1 MRAINFLLFN
11 FFSQRGLRTMNIQ
24 KLLNDTLDNSA
35 DSYKSGHVA
44 TYIPALGK
52 VDPTLLGITYYDLKN
67 NLVYSAGN
75 DCTPFAIESISKV
88 PVLLLALEENGL
100 KNVFQH
106 VDEEPTGFSF
116 NSILN
121 MEINK
126 RHYPMNPFVNTGAIV
141 VNSLIPGKDSA
152 ERFDRILN
160 FMKEI
165 CNDPDLTL
173 NEEIYH
179 SESQTGNM
187 NRSLAYYMKANDMFK
202 GDVEDILDSYFKQ
215 CSVNV
220 TTKDLANLA
229 ALLANGGI
237 APWNNQ
243 RILREENATVVK
255 SIMVTAGLYDQSG
268 DFSSHVGVPS
278 KSGVGGGLISA
289 IPQKAG
295 IGVFGPAL
303 DKEGN
308 SVAGIKA
315 LNFLVKK
322 LNLNIFE

>member
-1 MRAINFLLFN
+1 MD
-11 FFSQRGLRTMNIQ
+11 IQ
-24 KLLNDTLDNSA
+24 KLLNNVINGSIN
-35 DSYKSGHVA
+35 SYKNGHVA

-52 VDPTLLGITYYDLKN
+52 VDPTLLGITYYDLKSN
-67 NLVYSAGN
+67 TVYSAG
-75 DCTPFAIESISKV
+75 DDSTQFAIESISKV

-202 GDVEDILDSYFKQ
+202 GDVEDVLDSYFKQ

-243 RILREENATVVK
+243 RILKKENATVVK
-255 SIMVTAGLYDQSG
+255 SIMVTAGLYDESG

-278 KSGVGGGLISA
+278 KSGVGGGLMSA

-308 SVAGIKA
+308 SVAGMKA
-315 LNFLVKK
+315 LKNLVEK

>member
-1 MRAINFLLFN
+1 MD
-11 FFSQRGLRTMNIQ
+11 IQ
-24 KLLNDTLDNSA
+24 KLLNNAINGSIN
-35 DSYKSGHVA
+35 SYKNGHVA

-52 VDPTLLGITYYDLKN
+52 VDPTLLGITYYDLKSN
-67 NLVYSAGN
+67 TVYSAGDDN
-75 DCTPFAIESISKV
+75 TQCAIESISKV

-126 RHYPMNPFVNTGAIV
+126 RHYQMNPFVNTGAIV

-152 ERFDRILN
+152 KRFDRILN

-202 GDVEDILDSYFKQ
+202 GDVEDVLDSYFKQ

-243 RILREENATVVK
+243 RILKKENATVVK
-255 SIMVTAGLYDQSG
+255 SIMVTAGLYDESG

-278 KSGVGGGLISA
+278 KSGVGGGLMSA

-308 SVAGIKA
+308 SVAGMKA
-315 LNFLVKK
+315 LRNLVEK

>member
-1 MRAINFLLFN
+1 
-11 FFSQRGLRTMNIQ
+11 MNIQ
-24 KLLNDTLDNSA
+24 KLLENVIDSSNN
-35 DSYKSGHVA
+35 SYKDGHVA

-52 VDPTLLGITYYDLKN
+52 VDPTLLGITYYDLKSN
-67 NLVYSAGN
+67 SVYSAGDDN
-75 DCTPFAIESISKV
+75 TCFAIESISKV

-100 KNVFQH
+100 KNVFQY

-121 MEINK
+121 MEINR

-141 VNSLIPGKDSA
+141 VNSLIPGKNSN
-152 ERFDRILN
+152 ERFNRILN
-160 FMKEI
+160 FMKRI
-165 CNDPDLTL
+165 CNNPNLTL

-179 SESQTGNM
+179 SESKTGNM
-187 NRSLAYYMKANDMFK
+187 NRSLAYYMKANNMFK
-202 GDVEDILDSYFKQ
+202 GDVEDVLDSYFKQ

-229 ALLANGGI
+229 ALLANKGI

-243 RILREENATVVK
+243 RLLKEENATVVK
-255 SIMVTAGLYDQSG
+255 SIMVTAGLYDESG

-278 KSGVGGGLISA
+278 KSGVGGGLMSA

-308 SVAGIKA
+308 SVAGMKA
-315 LNFLVKK
+315 LKILVEK
-322 LNLNIFE
+322 LDLNIFE

>member
-1 MRAINFLLFN
+1 MD
-11 FFSQRGLRTMNIQ
+11 IQ
-24 KLLNDTLDNSA
+24 KLLNNAINGSIN
-35 DSYKSGHVA
+35 SYKNGHVA

-52 VDPTLLGITYYDLKN
+52 VDPTLLGITYYDLKSN
-67 NLVYSAGN
+67 TVYSAG
-75 DCTPFAIESISKV
+75 DDSTQFAIESISKV
-88 PVLLLALEENGL
+88 PVLLLALEENSL

-202 GDVEDILDSYFKQ
+202 GDVEDVLDSYFKQ

-243 RILREENATVVK
+243 RILKKENATVVK
-255 SIMVTAGLYDQSG
+255 SIMVTAGLYDESG

-278 KSGVGGGLISA
+278 KSGVGGGLMSA

-308 SVAGIKA
+308 SVAGMKA
-315 LNFLVKK
+315 LKNLVEK

>member
-1 MRAINFLLFN
+1 MD
-11 FFSQRGLRTMNIQ
+11 IQ
-24 KLLNDTLDNSA
+24 KLLNNAINGSIN
-35 DSYKSGHVA
+35 SYKNGHVA

-52 VDPTLLGITYYDLKN
+52 VDPTLLGITYYDLKSN
-67 NLVYSAGN
+67 TVYSAG
-75 DCTPFAIESISKV
+75 DDSTQFAIESISKV

-202 GDVEDILDSYFKQ
+202 GDVEDVLDSYFKQ

-229 ALLANGGI
+229 ALLANG
-237 APWNNQ
+237 
-243 RILREENATVVK
+243 
-255 SIMVTAGLYDQSG
+255 
-268 DFSSHVGVPS
+268 
-278 KSGVGGGLISA
+278 
-289 IPQKAG
+289 
-295 IGVFGPAL
+295 
-303 DKEGN
+303 
-308 SVAGIKA
+308 
-315 LNFLVKK
+315 
-322 LNLNIFE
+322 

>member
-1 MRAINFLLFN
+1 MD
-11 FFSQRGLRTMNIQ
+11 IQ
-24 KLLNDTLDNSA
+24 KLLNNAINGSIN
-35 DSYKSGHVA
+35 SYKNGHVA

-52 VDPTLLGITYYDLKN
+52 VDPTLLGITYYDLKSN
-67 NLVYSAGN
+67 TVYSAG
-75 DCTPFAIESISKV
+75 DDSTQFAIESISKV

-202 GDVEDILDSYFKQ
+202 GDVEDVLDSYFKQ

-243 RILREENATVVK
+243 RILKKENATVVK
-255 SIMVTAGLYDQSG
+255 SIMVTAGLYDESG

-278 KSGVGGGLISA
+278 KSGVGGGVMSA

-308 SVAGIKA
+308 SIAGIKV
-315 LNFLVKK
+315 LKILVKE

>member
-1 MRAINFLLFN
+1 MD
-11 FFSQRGLRTMNIQ
+11 IQ
-24 KLLNDTLDNSA
+24 KLLNNAINGSIN
-35 DSYKSGHVA
+35 SYKNGHVA

-52 VDPTLLGITYYDLKN
+52 VDPTLLGITYYDLKSN
-67 NLVYSAGN
+67 TVYSAGN
-75 DCTPFAIESISKV
+75 DSTQFAIESISKV

-106 VDEEPTGFSF
+106 VDEEPTGFS
-116 NSILN
+116 LN

-202 GDVEDILDSYFKQ
+202 GDVEDVLDSYFKQ

-243 RILREENATVVK
+243 RILKKENATVVK
-255 SIMVTAGLYDQSG
+255 SIMVTAGLYDESG

-278 KSGVGGGLISA
+278 KSGVGGGLMSA

-308 SVAGIKA
+308 SVAGMKA
-315 LNFLVKK
+315 LKNLVEK

>member
-1 MRAINFLLFN
+1 
-11 FFSQRGLRTMNIQ
+11 MNIQ
-24 KLLNDTLDNSA
+24 KLLENVIDSSNN
-35 DSYKSGHVA
+35 SYKDGHVA

-52 VDPTLLGITYYDLKN
+52 VDPTLLGITYYDLKSN
-67 NLVYSAGN
+67 SVYSAGDDN
-75 DCTPFAIESISKV
+75 TCFAIESISKV

-100 KNVFQH
+100 KNVFQY

-121 MEINK
+121 MEINR

-141 VNSLIPGKDSA
+141 VNSLIPGKNSN
-152 ERFDRILN
+152 ERFNRILN
-160 FMKEI
+160 FMKRI
-165 CNDPDLTL
+165 CNNPNLTL

-179 SESQTGNM
+179 SESKTGNM
-187 NRSLAYYMKANDMFK
+187 NRSLAYYMKANNMFK
-202 GDVEDILDSYFKQ
+202 GDVEDVLDSYFKQ

-229 ALLANGGI
+229 ALLANKGI

-243 RILREENATVVK
+243 RLLKEENATVVK
-255 SIMVTAGLYDQSG
+255 SIMVTAGLYDESG

-278 KSGVGGGLISA
+278 KSGVGGGLMSA

-295 IGVFGPAL
+295 IGIFGPAL

-308 SVAGIKA
+308 SVAGMKA
-315 LNFLVKK
+315 LKILVEK
-322 LNLNIFE
+322 LDLNIFE

>member
-1 MRAINFLLFN
+1 MD
-11 FFSQRGLRTMNIQ
+11 IQ
-24 KLLNDTLDNSA
+24 KLLNNAINGSIN
-35 DSYKSGHVA
+35 SYKNGHVA

-52 VDPTLLGITYYDLKN
+52 VDPTLLGITYYDLKSN
-67 NLVYSAGN
+67 TIYSAGN
-75 DCTPFAIESISKV
+75 DSTQFAIESISKV
-88 PVLLLALEENGL
+88 PVLLLALEEDGL

-202 GDVEDILDSYFKQ
+202 GDVEDVLDSYFKQ

-243 RILREENATVVK
+243 RILKKENATVVK
-255 SIMVTAGLYDQSG
+255 SIMVTAGLYDESG

-278 KSGVGGGLISA
+278 KSGVGGGLMSA

-308 SVAGIKA
+308 SVAGMKA
-315 LNFLVKK
+315 LKNLVEK

>member
-1 MRAINFLLFN
+1 MD
-11 FFSQRGLRTMNIQ
+11 IQ
-24 KLLNDTLDNSA
+24 KLLNNAINSSV
-35 DSYKSGHVA
+35 DSYKNGHVA

-52 VDPTLLGITYYDLKN
+52 VDPTLLGITCYDLKSN
-67 NLVYSAGN
+67 TVYSTGN
-75 DCTPFAIESISKV
+75 DSTQFAIESISKV
-88 PVLLLALEENGL
+88 PVLLLALEEKGL
-100 KNVFQH
+100 KTVFQH

-202 GDVEDILDSYFKQ
+202 GDVEDVLDSYFKQ

-243 RILREENATVVK
+243 RILKKENATVVK
-255 SIMVTAGLYDQSG
+255 SIMVTAGLYDESG

-278 KSGVGGGLISA
+278 KSGVEE
-289 IPQKAG
+289 
-295 IGVFGPAL
+295 
-303 DKEGN
+303 D
-308 SVAGIKA
+308 
-315 LNFLVKK
+315 
-322 LNLNIFE
+322 

>member
-1 MRAINFLLFN
+1 MD
-11 FFSQRGLRTMNIQ
+11 IQ
-24 KLLNDTLDNSA
+24 KLLNNAINGSIN
-35 DSYKSGHVA
+35 SYKNGHVA

-52 VDPTLLGITYYDLKN
+52 VDPTLLGITYYDLKSN
-67 NLVYSAGN
+67 TVYSAG
-75 DCTPFAIESISKV
+75 DDSTQFAIESISKV

-187 NRSLAYYMKANDMFK
+187 NRSLAYYMKANDMYK
-202 GDVEDILDSYFKQ
+202 GDVEDVLDSYFKQ

-243 RILREENATVVK
+243 RILKKENATVVK
-255 SIMVTAGLYDQSG
+255 SIMVTAGLYDESG

-278 KSGVGGGLISA
+278 KSGVGGGLMSA

-308 SVAGIKA
+308 SVAGMKA
-315 LNFLVKK
+315 LKNLVEK

>member
-1 MRAINFLLFN
+1 MD
-11 FFSQRGLRTMNIQ
+11 IQ
-24 KLLNDTLDNSA
+24 KLLNNAINGSIN
-35 DSYKSGHVA
+35 SYKNGHVA

-52 VDPTLLGITYYDLKN
+52 VDPTLLGITYYDLKSN
-67 NLVYSAGN
+67 TVYSAG
-75 DCTPFAIESISKV
+75 DDSTQFAIESISKV

-202 GDVEDILDSYFKQ
+202 GDVEDVLDSYFKQ

-243 RILREENATVVK
+243 RILKKENATVVK
-255 SIMVTAGLYDQSG
+255 SIMVTAGLYDESG

-278 KSGVGGGLISA
+278 KSGVGGGLMSA

-308 SVAGIKA
+308 SVAGMKA
-315 LNFLVKK
+315 LKNLVEK
-322 LNLNIFE
+322 LNLNMFE

>member
-1 MRAINFLLFN
+1 MD
-11 FFSQRGLRTMNIQ
+11 IQ
-24 KLLNDTLDNSA
+24 KLLNNAINGSIN
-35 DSYKSGHVA
+35 SYKNGHVA

-52 VDPTLLGITYYDLKN
+52 VDPTLLGITYYDLKSN
-67 NLVYSAGN
+67 TVYSAG
-75 DCTPFAIESISKV
+75 DDSTQFAIESISKV
-88 PVLLLALEENGL
+88 PVLLLALEENSL

-202 GDVEDILDSYFKQ
+202 GDVEDVLDSYFKQ

-243 RILREENATVVK
+243 RILKKENATVVK
-255 SIMVTAGLYDQSG
+255 SIMVTAGLYDESG
-268 DFSSHVGVPS
+268 NFSSHVGVPS
-278 KSGVGGGLISA
+278 KSGVGGGLMSA

-308 SVAGIKA
+308 SVAGMKA
-315 LNFLVKK
+315 LKNLVEK

>member
-1 MRAINFLLFN
+1 MD
-11 FFSQRGLRTMNIQ
+11 IQ
-24 KLLNDTLDNSA
+24 KLLNNAINGSIN
-35 DSYKSGHVA
+35 SYKNGHVA

-52 VDPTLLGITYYDLKN
+52 VDPTLLGITYYDLKSN
-67 NLVYSAGN
+67 TVYSAGDDN
-75 DCTPFAIESISKV
+75 TQFAIESISKV

-243 RILREENATVVK
+243 RILKKENATVVK
-255 SIMVTAGLYDQSG
+255 SIMVTAGLYDESG

-278 KSGVGGGLISA
+278 KSGVGGGLMSA

-308 SVAGIKA
+308 SVAGMKA
-315 LNFLVKK
+315 LRNLVEK

>member
-1 MRAINFLLFN
+1 MD
-11 FFSQRGLRTMNIQ
+11 IQ
-24 KLLNDTLDNSA
+24 KLLNNAINGSIN
-35 DSYKSGHVA
+35 SYKNGHVA

-52 VDPTLLGITYYDLKN
+52 VDPTLLGITYYDLKSN
-67 NLVYSAGN
+67 TVYSAGDDN
-75 DCTPFAIESISKV
+75 TQFAIESISKV

-152 ERFDRILN
+152 KRFDRILN

-202 GDVEDILDSYFKQ
+202 GDVEDVLDSYFKQ

-243 RILREENATVVK
+243 RILKKENATVVK
-255 SIMVTAGLYDQSG
+255 SIMVTAGLYDESG

-278 KSGVGGGLISA
+278 KSGVGGGLMSA

-308 SVAGIKA
+308 SVAGMKA
-315 LNFLVKK
+315 LRNLVEK

>member
-1 MRAINFLLFN
+1 
-11 FFSQRGLRTMNIQ
+11 
-24 KLLNDTLDNSA
+24 
-35 DSYKSGHVA
+35 
-44 TYIPALGK
+44 
-52 VDPTLLGITYYDLKN
+52 
-67 NLVYSAGN
+67 
-75 DCTPFAIESISKV
+75 
-88 PVLLLALEENGL
+88 
-100 KNVFQH
+100 
-106 VDEEPTGFSF
+106 
-116 NSILN
+116 

>member
-1 MRAINFLLFN
+1 MD
-11 FFSQRGLRTMNIQ
+11 IQ
-24 KLLNDTLDNSA
+24 KLLNNAINGSIN
-35 DSYKSGHVA
+35 SYKNGHVA

-52 VDPTLLGITYYDLKN
+52 VDPTLLGITYYDLKSN
-67 NLVYSAGN
+67 TIYSAGN
-75 DCTPFAIESISKV
+75 DSTQFAIESISKV

-152 ERFDRILN
+152 KRFDRILN

-202 GDVEDILDSYFKQ
+202 GDVEDVLDSYFKQ

-243 RILREENATVVK
+243 RILKKENATVVK
-255 SIMVTAGLYDQSG
+255 SIMVTAGLYDESG

-278 KSGVGGGLISA
+278 KSGVGGGLMSA

-308 SVAGIKA
+308 SVAGMKA
-315 LNFLVKK
+315 LKNLVEK